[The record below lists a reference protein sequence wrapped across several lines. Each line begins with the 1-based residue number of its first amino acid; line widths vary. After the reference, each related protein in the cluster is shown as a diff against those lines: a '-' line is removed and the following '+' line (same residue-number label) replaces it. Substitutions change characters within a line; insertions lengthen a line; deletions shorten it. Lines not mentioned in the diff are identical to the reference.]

1 MRLRLRSGNLN
12 YRNNLKE
19 YINESKFIYHC
30 ISLLL
35 TVCSCSTPK
44 SEMSTL
50 VNNSLQ
56 TATVQS
62 KLMAEDLLNEEGK
75 LPRTIGKDGKLMTS
89 KSNWWTSGFFPVYY
103 GICTR

>member
-1 MRLRLRSGNLN
+1 MKVSSSIIASL
-12 YRNNLKE
+12 
-19 YINESKFIYHC
+19 
-30 ISLLL
+30 LLL

-89 KSNWWTSGFFPVYY
+89 KSNLVDKWLFSRCIMVSVRGEWQ
-103 GICTR
+103 